1 MNFRS
6 NNMSQNNGKKIFI
19 ITIIIVIA
27 VIVIISNFG
36 IKINAFSK
44 LTNKMAKSENFIIKK
59 VNSFAQGMKTK
70 KGMQKKITELE
81 KANKKLEMNI
91 LEMKKIESEN
101 KSLRKKLE
109 ITEEYKYFKLAYG
122 TITVRDFDNWND
134 TFKLNIGKKQGIK
147 EGMPVVSK
155 EGVVGF
161 ISQVEEE
168 TSRVITILDASSSI
182 SVEISSIN
190 RPAVCKGD
198 YGYKGSNKLKL
209 VYIPIDAEISPGDT
223 VYTSG
228 IGAIYPKGLPV
239 GKVVDIKNNKNDIN
253 RYAVVET
260 FTNIDSL
267 NEVAV
272 ITN

>member
-6 NNMSQNNGKKIFI
+6 NNDSKKIFI
-19 ITIIIVIA
+19 ITVA
-27 VIVIISNFG
+27 VIVIVLVLLFNFVF
-36 IKINAFSK
+36 KVNVFSK
-44 LTNKMAKSENFIIKK
+44 LTSNMAKSENYIVKK
-59 VNSFAQGMKTK
+59 INGFKDGIKTK
-70 KGMQKKITELE
+70 KGMQKKISDLE
-81 KANKKLEMNI
+81 NKNKKLEMDL
-91 LEMKKIESEN
+91 LEMKKMESEN

-134 TFKLNIGKKQGIK
+134 TFTLNIGKKQGIK
-147 EGMPVVSK
+147 EGMAVVSK
-155 EGVVGF
+155 EGVVGY
-161 ISQVEEE
+161 ISHVEEE
-168 TSRVITILDASSSI
+168 TSRVITILDASSSV

-239 GKVVDIKNNKNDIN
+239 GKVIDIKNNKNDIN

-267 NEVAV
+267 SEVAV
-272 ITN
+272 IIN

>member
-6 NNMSQNNGKKIFI
+6 NNISQNNNKKIFI
-19 ITIIIVIA
+19 ITVIA
-27 VIVIISNFG
+27 IVVILVILFNFG
-36 IKINAFSK
+36 IKLNVFSK
-44 LTNKMAKSENFIIKK
+44 LTSNVAKSENFIIKK
-59 VNSFAQGMKTK
+59 INSFTQGLKTK
-70 KGMQKKITELE
+70 KGLQKQIAELQN
-81 KANKKLEMNI
+81 KNKKLEMNI
-91 LEMKKIESEN
+91 LEMKKMEAEN

-109 ITEEYKYFKLAYG
+109 ITDEYKYFKLAYG

-134 TFKLNIGKKQGIK
+134 TFTLNIGKKQGIK

-161 ISQVEEE
+161 ISKVEDEISKV
-168 TSRVITILDASSSI
+168 TTILDASSSI

-228 IGAIYPKGLPV
+228 IGAMYPKGLPV

-260 FTNIDSL
+260 FTNIDAL

-272 ITN
+272 IIN

>member
-1 MNFRS
+1 MNFNSS
-6 NNMSQNNGKKIFI
+6 NENKKNKLF
-19 ITIIIVIA
+19 
-27 VIVIISNFG
+27 VIVICVVVVILVVLLNFG
-36 IKINAFSK
+36 IKFRVFTK
-44 LTNKMAKSENFIIKK
+44 FTNKITQSENFIVVKFK
-59 VNSFAQGMKTK
+59 DFAQGLKTK
-70 KGMQKKITELE
+70 KGLQNKIKTLE
-81 KANKKLEMNI
+81 EKNKKLEMDI

-101 KSLRKKLE
+101 RSLRKKLE
-109 ITEEYKYFKLAYG
+109 ITDEYKYFKLAYG
-122 TITVRDFDNWND
+122 TITVRDFDNWNES
-134 TFKLNIGKKQGIK
+134 FIINVGKKQGIK
-147 EGMPVVSK
+147 EGMAVVSK
-155 EGVVGF
+155 EGVVGY
-161 ISQVEEE
+161 IESVEEE
-168 TSRVITILDASSSI
+168 ASKVTTILDSSSSI

-239 GKVVDIKNNKNDIN
+239 GKVVDIKNKKNDIN
-253 RYAVVET
+253 RYAVVEM